1 MGLEAEVQ
9 TTLGN
14 SPGVVKVVLVGS
26 RATGCETPLSD
37 CDFKVDV
44 TDFDRVAEDLPFLM
58 EPLQPISRQWDRLAN
73 HLVYMLM
80 LHGPTKVD
88 LLFDHPHT
96 PEPPW
101 IPTGENLARIDAHF
115 WDWILWIAGKQLGN
129 HHSLVS
135 QELSKLY
142 THLLH
147 ALDVEQNDPL
157 GLVIFDCD
165 GVLVDTEPIES
176 QAVSAL
182 LKGLGLDIEPD
193 EVARKVTGISDR
205 DLWAIFE
212 SDLGP
217 PCPAI
222 SLSDTHRCL
231 SIDTDKNYRPCR
243 E

>member
-115 WDWILWIAGKQLGN
+115 WD
-129 HHSLVS
+129 
-135 QELSKLY
+135 
-142 THLLH
+142 
-147 ALDVEQNDPL
+147 
-157 GLVIFDCD
+157 
-165 GVLVDTEPIES
+165 
-176 QAVSAL
+176 
-182 LKGLGLDIEPD
+182 
-193 EVARKVTGISDR
+193 
-205 DLWAIFE
+205 
-212 SDLGP
+212 
-217 PCPAI
+217 
-222 SLSDTHRCL
+222 
-231 SIDTDKNYRPCR
+231 
-243 E
+243 